1 MKILVIDDEIRVSE
15 ELEEYLTRKNYYV
28 KTAHRPSMAFK
39 ILDEEDFDIVIL
51 DIKMPELSGLEVLK
65 IIKGKFPAIEVIMI
79 SGHGDMDI
87 VIEAMQS
94 GAIDFLKKPFRIF
107 EIQIAI
113 QRTRK
118 FVEQQKRLS
127 LLEDSKSLL
136 SGELEEMTGKEL
148 VGSSEAIRNTLSQA
162 LKAAEFP
169 DVNVLITGESGTG
182 KEIFARIIHYAS
194 PRASQKVFSVNCS
207 AIPES
212 LMESQFFGHE
222 KGAFTGAVTTKKGF
236 FELADRGTL
245 FLDEIA
251 EMPLNLQSKLLRTL
265 EEKIITKVGSSAE
278 SNVDV
283 RVISA
288 THCNV
293 ENMIADKTFRLD
305 LYHRLNVIKIHIPP
319 LRERTE
325 DIEPLVNHFVHN
337 FARKTGKN
345 IPDIPYRFI
354 EDLKQYTFPGNVRE
368 LKNLVERTMIL
379 CEGKSLS
386 SDLIPSNKDN
396 TVVEEK
402 PFKRMSFNLDEN
414 EKQLITEVLDETSGN
429 QSKAAALLGISRHS
443 LIRRLSKYDIK

>member
-1 MKILVIDDEIRVSE
+1 MKILVIDDEIRVCE

-28 KTAHRPSMAFK
+28 KTAHRPSQAFD
-39 ILDEEDFDIVIL
+39 ILDNEDFDIVIL
-51 DIKMPELSGLEVLK
+51 DIKMPELNGLEVLK
-65 IIKGKFPAIEVIMI
+65 IIKGKFPTIEVIMI
-79 SGHGDMDI
+79 SGHGDMDV

-118 FVEQQKRLS
+118 FVDQQKRLK

-148 VGSSEAIRNTLSQA
+148 VGNSEAIRNSLSQA

-194 PRASQKVFSVNCS
+194 KRSSGKIYSVNCS

-222 KGAFTGAVTTKKGF
+222 KGAFTGAVTMRKGF
-236 FELADRGTL
+236 FELADKGSL

-265 EEKIITKVGSSAE
+265 EEKIITKVGSSSE
-278 SNVDV
+278 TNVDV

-288 THCNV
+288 THCNI
-293 ENMIADKTFRLD
+293 EEMIREKTFRLD

-337 FARKTGKN
+337 FARKTGKD
-345 IPDIPYRFI
+345 IPEIPYRFI
-354 EDLKQYTFPGNVRE
+354 TDLKQYTFPGNVRE

-386 SDLIPSNKDN
+386 SDLIPSNKAN
-396 TVVEEK
+396 TAVEENS
-402 PFKRMSFNLDEN
+402 FKRKSFNLDDN
-414 EKQLITEVLDETSGN
+414 ERQLIIEVMDETAGN

-443 LIRRLSKYDIK
+443 LIRRLNKYEIK